1 MVILEVCFFI
11 LHQQD
16 FHLLQEKN
24 DLQNMKQKTFYEK
37 KDINILSLE
46 FSKTEH
52 WYIHIQSFQD
62 QRKSASKDRHFIK
75 NSLIMY
81 FNVFKDHWQFVLQ
94 ETYYIIILLIPPKTL
109 NVFCNMM
116 TVSVYAIWGGPGVTM
131 CWGSGFIAHGMQH

>member
-11 LHQQD
+11 LYPTR
-16 FHLLQEKN
+16 FPSTVGKKN

-81 FNVFKDHWQFVLQ
+81 FNVFKDHW
-94 ETYYIIILLIPPKTL
+94 
-109 NVFCNMM
+109 
-116 TVSVYAIWGGPGVTM
+116 
-131 CWGSGFIAHGMQH
+131 